1 VSGAVEPMTVAV
13 FGASGR
19 QGQAQVRR
27 LVAEGH
33 RPRAV
38 TRTRGLFENEPV
50 EVRPADYADT
60 ASLRAVLDGVDAA
73 FFQPPMDSPPEQ
85 TLAHAANLAEAMEAA
100 GLPHLVFSP
109 TMWLPQEPIG
119 QPLYDLMLGVHDLL
133 AARDIPM
140 TVLCPTI
147 FMDNWLARFAK
158 PALVTEHVYRY
169 PHRTDFEM
177 SPISLD
183 DMAKFMVAALGRDDL
198 VGRRLRVAGPETL
211 TPPRIAE
218 ALSAAM
224 GVEVRHEYMTPRA
237 FGEYL
242 YTFMGIAET
251 GISKD
256 DYGSFIESYY
266 EFNMT
271 SPERPFAFDV
281 AQTLEV
287 LPVQGLETFAQWA
300 VRQDWTTL
308 DDVVGSTTG

>member
-1 VSGAVEPMTVAV
+1 MSTVAV

-27 LVAEGH
+27 LIAEGH
-33 RPRAV
+33 RARAI
-38 TRTRGLFENEPV
+38 TRTGVFTDV
-50 EVRPADYADT
+50 EVMAADYADP
-60 ASLRAVLDGVDAA
+60 ASVERACAGVDAA

-85 TLAHAANLAEAMEAA
+85 TLAFAEGLAA
-100 GLPHLVFSP
+100 GAERAGLAHLVLNT
-109 TMWLPQEPIG
+109 TMWLPEAPIG
-119 QPLYDLMLGVHDLL
+119 QPLYDLMLGVHDIL
-133 AARDIPM
+133 AGRGIPM

-158 PALVTEHVYRY
+158 PALVEEHVYRY
-169 PHRTDFEM
+169 PHRTDFFM

-183 DMAKFMVAALGRDDL
+183 DMAKFMVGVLGRDDL
-198 VGRRLRVAGPETL
+198 VGRRIRVAGPQTL
-211 TPPRIAE
+211 NPPRIAE

-224 GVEVRHEYMTPRA
+224 GTTVVHEYMTPRA

-242 YTFMGIAET
+242 YTFMGIAGT

-256 DYGSFIESYY
+256 DYGTFLESYY

-281 AQTLEV
+281 GPTLEQI
-287 LPVQGLETFAQWA
+287 PVTGLETFREWA
-300 VRQDWTTL
+300 ARQDWTSL
-308 DDVVGSTTG
+308 DEVVGSTTG

>member
-1 VSGAVEPMTVAV
+1 MNGAGYAVAV

-33 RPRAV
+33 RARAV
-38 TRTRGLFENEPV
+38 TRTAGLLTDLNDV
-50 EVRPADYADT
+50 EVRPADYADVD
-60 ASLRAVLDGVDAA
+60 SLVAACTGVDAA

-85 TLAHAANLAEAMEAA
+85 TLSYAANLAAAFAEAE
-100 GLPHLVFSP
+100 LPHLVFSP
-109 TMWLPQEPIG
+109 TMWLPEAPIG
-119 QPLYDLMLGVHDLL
+119 QPLYDLMLGVHDTL
-133 AARDIPM
+133 AAHDIPM

-158 PALVTEHVYRY
+158 PALVNEHVYRY
-169 PHRTDFEM
+169 PHRADFLM

-183 DMAKFMVAALGRDDL
+183 DMAKFMVAALGREDL

-211 TPPRIAE
+211 NPPRIAE
-218 ALSAAM
+218 ALAAAM
-224 GVEVRHEYMTPRA
+224 GVEVRHEYLTPRA

-251 GISKD
+251 GISQD
-256 DYGSFIESYY
+256 DYGGFIESYY

-281 AQTLEV
+281 SETLPL
-287 LPVQGLETFAQWA
+287 LPVEGLETFREWA
-300 VRQDWTTL
+300 ARQDWTTL
-308 DDVVGSTTG
+308 DDVVGSSTG